1 MSKSIDRVDELQKT
15 VSEITSLFDR
25 AKELGEKTFVD
36 LVVKFVSDTQLL
48 KIPNERVLEEV
59 RKALK
64 LNVTKRIQN
73 ATVKVKLQ
81 GWEKGATYWNPE
93 NQSETWAGGKKGPKP
108 DWLEKQFTSGMDLDA
123 MKAVFVSLQKRK

>member
-81 GWEKGATYWNPE
+81 GWEKGVTYYNPE
-93 NQSETWAGGKKGPKP
+93 NQNENWVGGKKGPKP
-108 DWLEKQFTSGMDLDA
+108 DWLEKQFTSDMNLDA
-123 MKAVFVSLQKRK
+123 MKAVFAGLQKK